1 MAPAGLLLLR
11 VAIAIVLATHALHW
25 LFGWF
30 AGSGMGSGGL
40 TATSLYFAAAGLGPA
55 FTFVLACGSL
65 QLAGAL
71 LLLAGWLT
79 RIASVVLIVV
89 ELSKIA
95 FDSARW
101 GFFLNWALDP
111 TRGHGMEFGFVII
124 GALACLALTGAGEW
138 SIDEVRARTNAALAA
153 GRARVRVRG

>member
-11 VAIAIVLATHALHW
+11 VAIAIVLATHASHW

-30 AGSGMGSGGL
+30 AGSGMGAGGL
-40 TATSLYFAAAGLGPA
+40 TATSLYFAAAGVGPA
-55 FTFVLACGSL
+55 FGFVAVCGAL

-71 LLLAGWLT
+71 LLLVGWFT
-79 RIASVVLIVV
+79 RIAGSVLIAV
-89 ELSKIA
+89 EILKIS

-101 GFFLNWALDP
+101 GFFLNWSLDP
-111 TRGHGMEFGFVII
+111 TRGHGMEFGFLLLAALGCLTLI
-124 GALACLALTGAGEW
+124 GGGEW
-138 SIDEVRARTNAALAA
+138 SIDAVRARANEALAA